1 MKKLLIC
8 AMLGLASAPAVAI
21 VEPVS
26 VGGDGRVQEIHY
38 TPNEVFNI
46 HAVVGNSTLI
56 QLEEG
61 EEVEGD
67 NTGLG
72 MGDAQAWSIAVR
84 GNNLFIKPA
93 QPLPDTNMLLVTNKR
108 TYAFQLSTM
117 NSANPSY
124 VVRFVYPSTKKTPS
138 ALVPAVTKSLT
149 YTKAQTSANGQ
160 DLYVSG
166 DTNVQYFKQGDNE
179 ISPTNV
185 WDNGQF
191 TYLRFANANDLPAV
205 YRLMPDMKTEAVVD
219 THVEGDTL
227 VIHGI
232 SRLYRLRLGN
242 SSLDIFN
249 ANPKFVTSFN
259 VTGVSKVAGKN
270 GAVREIVGGNNE

>member
-124 VVRFVYPSTKKTPS
+124 VVRFVYPSPKKNIAQNIPPKPLTLRQVKTPVNTEPFYIS
-138 ALVPAVTKSLT
+138 SDINT
-149 YTKAQTSANGQ
+149 
-160 DLYVSG
+160 
-166 DTNVQYFKQGDNE
+166 QYFKQGAND

-191 TYLRFANANDLPAV
+191 TYFRFANANDLPVV
-205 YRLMPDMKTEAVVD
+205 YRVLADKSEAIIDSHTENDLLVV
-219 THVEGDTL
+219 
-227 VIHGI
+227 HGV
-232 SRLYRLRLGN
+232 SRLYRLRHGK
-242 SSLDIFN
+242 SEVDIFN
-249 ANPKFVTSFN
+249 ANPTLVTTFN
-259 VTGVSKVAGKN
+259 NTGVSKDVSKTGE
-270 GAVREIVGGNNE
+270 VRELIGGSNE